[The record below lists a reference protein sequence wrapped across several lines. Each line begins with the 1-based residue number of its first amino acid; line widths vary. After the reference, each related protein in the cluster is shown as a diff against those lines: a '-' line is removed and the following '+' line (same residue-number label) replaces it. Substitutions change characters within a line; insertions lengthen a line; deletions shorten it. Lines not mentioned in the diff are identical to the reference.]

1 MGGLRWSLALAA
13 LLGARASK
21 SNTSIATPKIIGGQV
36 VSPAFSFPFIVGIAE
51 AGYYCCQCGGSLIA
65 SEWVLTAA
73 HCIESSG
80 SYTALIYGH
89 SSRMAEGYNN
99 DCTEQIPVSQK
110 ICHTEY
116 DAETNE
122 NDVCLLRLSYA
133 PSCAGEMQDN
143 GQFAL
148 LDTPNSGRANA
159 GNVVTIAGWGL
170 TVEEDSNSSP
180 DLMHYTTT
188 TMVSRTQCSIDY
200 VNANTAITQSMICAG
215 ESGGGKDT
223 CQGDSGG
230 PLFVKEGSSF
240 VQIGVVSF
248 GVGCGRAD
256 FPGVYAS
263 VAYFRSWINGVVAS
277 SPSPPPPPPVSGICT
292 NTCTFAGDSECDDGG
307 PGSVFSGCSFG
318 TDCQD
323 CGPRPDGYLCFNDCS
338 TASDG
343 DCDDGG
349 SGSEY
354 SLCSY
359 GHDCVDCG
367 GRGSSSS
374 SPPPPASCGAT
385 HCMGSCAADTCEAC
399 GCGGCAACAGVVV
412 SVIASGTV
420 GDFEDT
426 SALKLKFA
434 LAADV
439 SAAYVDVSVV
449 AASVEITATISI
461 PSGTTAEQIETRLN
475 ANLGTAAAAS
485 AALGVDVQENP
496 RMSRELSPTTTILG
510 MPLMIFI
517 AIVVGSVV
525 GVIVLVVIIVL
536 LSCCCC
542 SRQKSSPGRG
552 MSPNNASRITPNEPQ
567 PVPVLNATY
576 VQPPVVEAV
585 PVVAVATQY

>member
-110 ICHTEY
+110 I
-116 DAETNE
+116 
-122 NDVCLLRLSYA
+122 
-133 PSCAGEMQDN
+133 
-143 GQFAL
+143 
-148 LDTPNSGRANA
+148 
-159 GNVVTIAGWGL
+159 
-170 TVEEDSNSSP
+170 VEEDSNSSP